1 MARSAPA
8 VEGEAPQQT
17 RDAKDASD
25 SRATAAG
32 DGRTSTARTVG
43 RLLIV
48 GLVMAALGYGGG
60 RLHAWSH
67 AQAVQ
72 QEHAAELLAQRE
84 SELRAKEA
92 QQQVLTHAQ
101 ALTERAQRER
111 DQLALVTGVYEGYR
125 RVQHALNALDARNF
139 GIAEA
144 RVRDAERQ
152 LAPLAEQVSGLPEIV
167 ARLAATNVAVAGNLA
182 DQRRSLAAIVSS
194 LDEMVS
200 EQRTAANIEELQAAT
215 RNEAA
220 PEGAGTESAAV
231 AGAPRPAAAEGDEA
245 DVERTAP
252 EPLVPAPAAAP
263 ADAPE
268 PAQQDVPSR

>member
-1 MARSAPA
+1 M
-8 VEGEAPQQT
+8 
-17 RDAKDASD
+17 RDAKDVGD
-25 SRATAAG
+25 SRATTAG
-32 DGRTSTARTVG
+32 NGRSSTTRTVG

-72 QEHAAELLAQRE
+72 QEHDAELLAQRQ
-84 SELRAKEA
+84 SEIRAKEA
-92 QQQVLTHAQ
+92 QQQALTHAQ

-111 DQLALVTGVYEGYR
+111 DQLALVSGVYEGYR

-152 LAPLAEQVSGLPEIV
+152 LAPLAEQVSGLPETV

-182 DQRRSLAAIVSS
+182 DQRRTLAAIVSS
-194 LDEMVS
+194 LDEMVT
-200 EQRTAANIEELQAAT
+200 EQRTATNIEELQAVT
-215 RNEAA
+215 RQEAA
-220 PEGAGTESAAV
+220 SQGAESEN
-231 AGAPRPAAAEGDEA
+231 AGAFGTPRAADAPSGQPA
-245 DVERTAP
+245 VQRTAP
-252 EPLVPAPAAAP
+252 EPLVPAPTAAP
-263 ADAPE
+263 ADAPQPE
-268 PAQQDVPSR
+268 QGDVPSR